1 MIDVIRQYAQAWADL
16 EDMRLDLSDSG
27 WQREALSYCGSWF
40 GLGYRN
46 RVCGYVFHVGCY
58 GAPDAFITF
67 IDVYDNAKTVR
78 LAGLQTPDYTAAIDR
93 ILCGTR
99 GRLEEEFLAFA
110 KENAN
115 DC

>member
-1 MIDVIRQYAQAWADL
+1 MQIIKEVKDL
-16 EDMRLDLSDSG
+16 LRDQLVNLSDSG
-27 WQREALSYCGSWF
+27 WEREALSYCGSWF

-46 RVCGYVFHVGCY
+46 RVGKYAFHVGCY
-58 GAPDAFITF
+58 GAPDAFTTF
-67 IDVYDNAKTVR
+67 IDVCDYAKINR
-78 LAGLQTPDYTAAIDR
+78 LALLQTPDDTAAIDR

-115 DC
+115 DF